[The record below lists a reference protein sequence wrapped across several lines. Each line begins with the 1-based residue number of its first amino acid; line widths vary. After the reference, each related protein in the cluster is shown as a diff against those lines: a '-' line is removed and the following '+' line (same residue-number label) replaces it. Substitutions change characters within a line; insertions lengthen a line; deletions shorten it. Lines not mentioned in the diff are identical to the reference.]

1 MDFTRILLVGV
12 GGFLGSIARYVTV
25 RSIDV
30 RLNQIFPFGTLT
42 VNVVG
47 CFLLGLIAGLVARHG
62 IGDTWKAFL
71 GAGFCGGFTTFSA
84 FALENT
90 TLFTDR
96 MSGMALIYIGAS
108 VAAGIV
114 AVLLGLWCA
123 RIL

>member
-1 MDFTRILLVGV
+1 MDFTRIMLVGV

-25 RSIDV
+25 RSVDV
-30 RLNQIFPFGTLT
+30 RLNQVFPFGTLT

-47 CFLLGLIAGLVARHG
+47 CFVLGLIAGLAARQG
-62 IGDTWKAFL
+62 MGDTWKAFL

-90 TLFTDR
+90 TMFTER
-96 MSGMALIYIGAS
+96 MAVSALIYIGAS
-108 VAAGIV
+108 VVAGIV